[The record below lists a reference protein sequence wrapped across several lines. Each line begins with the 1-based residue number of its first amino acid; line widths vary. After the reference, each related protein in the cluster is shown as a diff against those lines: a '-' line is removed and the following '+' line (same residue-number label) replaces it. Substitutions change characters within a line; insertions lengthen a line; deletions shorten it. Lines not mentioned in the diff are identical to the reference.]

1 LSNSYVIMS
10 SFLSNLAS
18 GTSTREVVEELE
30 QTKKKLE
37 KSQVRL
43 TKLSGAYRALHEEKK
58 TLEATITA
66 ITSPS
71 ESTSTTGTAE
81 NAESNEASDAEPAN
95 DHTGNPKIA
104 QLTAAL
110 AQMSAER
117 AKMQETFQL
126 DRKKLKIELEAE
138 VGRLSE
144 ALEATTVRNG
154 TLAKELKQGDQR
166 LRDSV
171 RGFEAENSAS
181 KIANRE
187 LQKQL
192 NQERK
197 NRDEAEAE
205 AKRKSEMINA
215 LKGELKESHE
225 KHRERANDTRLEE
238 LKSKYLQLDTRYKQK
253 NAEVD
258 KLIESLKL
266 VEMETAKKLDMYS
279 SKTDESKL
287 AIKAETKKKEARVA
301 ELEDKISDLTELCA
315 QLEKEKVGEQ
325 QKNISSLR
333 VIDQLRNE
341 IDDKCTG
348 SVTPTLTN
356 DYFELY
362 MQSQDEVKQ
371 IMTELD
377 EKKVEVIT
385 LRAELA
391 DNRVSKVKN
400 KASVHLASVD
410 DTSMRQLKSTLVTS
424 QRRIEQLELEKVELT
439 EVHQKTVDAVTI
451 EATRKC
457 ADVEVK
463 MVEKFGAY
471 EEQLSALRE
480 RSQKILS
487 DKEAE
492 MEIMQ
497 KELNELTSSKTSAEG
512 DSFTQLLSKEDSNL
526 DTSIIMYAE
535 QLARKDVEINTL
547 RAKRKELEERIRSV
561 QEKLAE
567 VSADTL
573 DWKEKFETLERDSS
587 PASKEY
593 LKNLV
598 LQYLAVSDKSKKA
611 SMQMAL
617 MTILELTSD
626 DIKQMKRKMNKK

>member
-1 LSNSYVIMS
+1 MS

-71 ESTSTTGTAE
+71 ESTSTTGTAKN

-144 ALEATTVRNG
+144 ALEATKVRNG

-315 QLEKEKVGEQ
+315 QLEKEKVCEQ

-333 VIDQLRNE
+333 VVDQVLQGVYVSRFVV
-341 IDDKCTG
+341 
-348 SVTPTLTN
+348 SVNARL
-356 DYFELY
+356 
-362 MQSQDEVKQ
+362 
-371 IMTELD
+371 I
-377 EKKVEVIT
+377 
-385 LRAELA
+385 
-391 DNRVSKVKN
+391 
-400 KASVHLASVD
+400 
-410 DTSMRQLKSTLVTS
+410 
-424 QRRIEQLELEKVELT
+424 
-439 EVHQKTVDAVTI
+439 
-451 EATRKC
+451 
-457 ADVEVK
+457 
-463 MVEKFGAY
+463 
-471 EEQLSALRE
+471 RE
-480 RSQKILS
+480 
-487 DKEAE
+487 
-492 MEIMQ
+492 
-497 KELNELTSSKTSAEG
+497 
-512 DSFTQLLSKEDSNL
+512 
-526 DTSIIMYAE
+526 
-535 QLARKDVEINTL
+535 NTL
-547 RAKRKELEERIRSV
+547 SHIMHIV
-561 QEKLAE
+561 TQ
-567 VSADTL
+567 
-573 DWKEKFETLERDSS
+573 RD
-587 PASKEY
+587 
-593 LKNLV
+593 
-598 LQYLAVSDKSKKA
+598 
-611 SMQMAL
+611 
-617 MTILELTSD
+617 
-626 DIKQMKRKMNKK
+626 